1 MREIFLGEYIKQR
14 RLEMGLTQE
23 QLCEGIC
30 EPITISR
37 MENGKQTPSYNRICA
52 FLQRLGLPDDRYV
65 ALLSKNELEIKA
77 LQEEI
82 RADLVR
88 FERATPEN
96 RGVIRTAGLQKLE
109 QLEKLAESDDR
120 IIRQYILSHKVGFG
134 KPEGS
139 YSPKERLELLS
150 EALRITVP
158 NLDLEEINLGL
169 YSMDETT
176 LLNMI
181 AHAYMDLGEIKKA
194 IDIYRQLL
202 KYVQKHYCDGIS
214 QYAGKL
220 TVIAHNYSILLLK
233 AGHYDDAI
241 EIAELGWKACV
252 EYAHYQALPGV
263 QHLLGECYFYKGNL
277 KKCEE
282 YYRCAYYLYKTVG
295 NDYGRLHLE
304 KDAKKHLGIDFSFY

>member
-14 RLEMGLTQE
+14 RLELGLTQE

-77 LQEEI
+77 LQDEI

-96 RGVIRTAGLQKLE
+96 RNIIRTAGLQKLE

-120 IIRQYILSHKVGFG
+120 IIRQYILSNKVNFG

-139 YSPKERLELLS
+139 YSPEERLELLL

-158 NLDLEEINLGL
+158 NIDLEEINLGL

-181 AHAYMDLGEIKKA
+181 AHAYADLGELKKA

-214 QYAGKL
+214 RYAGKL
-220 TVIAHNYSILLLK
+220 TLIAHNYSFLLLE
-233 AGHYDDAI
+233 AGHYDDSI
-241 EIAELGWKACV
+241 EIAELGWNACV
-252 EYAHYQALPGV
+252 EYAHYQFLPGF
-263 QHLLGECYFYKGNL
+263 QHNLGVCYFHKGNL

-282 YYRCAYYLYKTVG
+282 YYQCAYYLYKAVG
-295 NDYGRLHLE
+295 NVNGQLLLE
-304 KDAKKHLGIDFSFY
+304 EDVKKHLGADFSF